1 MGNEAACD
9 ELRKYFS
16 WATQVLAF
24 FFFSAGKLL
33 YIQRGAL
40 VNCEKII
47 SQLGKNIFPVWQI
60 LFPSYVAL
68 FGQLLHEYTV

>member
-24 FFFSAGKLL
+24 FFFFCRKAFV
-33 YIQRGAL
+33 YIFSGAL
-40 VNCEKII
+40 
-47 SQLGKNIFPVWQI
+47 
-60 LFPSYVAL
+60 
-68 FGQLLHEYTV
+68 

>member
-24 FFFSAGKLL
+24 FFFFLQESFCI
-33 YIQRGAL
+33 YIQRGAI
-40 VNCEKII
+40 VNCKKNNFPVGKKYFSSWADSF
-47 SQLGKNIFPVWQI
+47 SQLVGAFLTII
-60 LFPSYVAL
+60 A
-68 FGQLLHEYTV
+68 

>member
-1 MGNEAACD
+1 MNVYDFYLAYKTMILAMGNEAACD

-33 YIQRGAL
+33 YIYSAGRY
-40 VNCEKII
+40 
-47 SQLGKNIFPVWQI
+47 S
-60 LFPSYVAL
+60 
-68 FGQLLHEYTV
+68 